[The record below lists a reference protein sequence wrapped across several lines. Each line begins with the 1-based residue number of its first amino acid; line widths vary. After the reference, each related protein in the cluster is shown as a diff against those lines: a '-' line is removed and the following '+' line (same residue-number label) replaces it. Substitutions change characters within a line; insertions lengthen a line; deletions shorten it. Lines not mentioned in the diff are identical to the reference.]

1 VLKKDISEVIEK
13 GRKISG
19 SDWWA
24 RIKEGDKGEIV
35 VMIPKKT
42 VKKAVG
48 RNRIRRKIKESLR
61 KAIFEKKIKIV
72 IYVKKENEKIGDEIV
87 GFL

>member
-48 RNRIRRKIKESLR
+48 RNRIRRKIKE
-61 KAIFEKKIKIV
+61 IYEKKIKIV